1 MILPGSGAIIPA
13 CAVAHVR
20 KYVWEWGLWLV
31 PFNRVFLTA
40 LTRVLLLNL
49 LNDPK
54 ALPHLFPV

>member
-1 MILPGSGAIIPA
+1 MILPGSRAIIPVG
-13 CAVAHVR
+13 AVAHVH

-31 PFNRVFLTA
+31 PLSRVFLTA

-54 ALPHLFPV
+54 TLPHSFPV